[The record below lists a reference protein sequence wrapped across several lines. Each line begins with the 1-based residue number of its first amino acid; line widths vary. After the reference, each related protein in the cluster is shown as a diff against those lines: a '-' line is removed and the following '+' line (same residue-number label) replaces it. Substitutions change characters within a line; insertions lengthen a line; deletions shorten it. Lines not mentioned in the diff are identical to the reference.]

1 MWLFGYHH
9 HLPATQGPS
18 AADASKHQAL
28 AVSASTLH
36 KDSRTVR
43 MPSSPWDVVQMGC
56 PLEICWEYDGNMN
69 MIGKNIYM
77 CIYNIYIY
85 IVCVY
90 KCIYIYTYTVPYIL
104 YLDVR
109 ESFQVPGTSWSFLT
123 EKRSCSFPWNTSC
136 SLPTSGASALR
147 ISRRRLSPAAW
158 GKMKVTWQA
167 SLGPWVMSCDVKM
180 GDVKQEEKQE

>member
-1 MWLFGYHH
+1 MCVY
-9 HLPATQGPS
+9 
-18 AADASKHQAL
+18 
-28 AVSASTLH
+28 VYM
-36 KDSRTVR
+36 RVYIY
-43 MPSSPWDVVQMGC
+43 
-56 PLEICWEYDGNMN
+56 ICVY
-69 MIGKNIYM
+69 IYIYVCVYIYSVYIHM
-77 CIYNIYIY
+77 CIYIPYHI
-85 IVCVY
+85 
-90 KCIYIYTYTVPYIL
+90 PYIL

-109 ESFQVPGTSWSFLT
+109 ESFQVPGTSWLFLT
-123 EKRSCSFPWNTSC
+123 ERRSCSFPWNTSC